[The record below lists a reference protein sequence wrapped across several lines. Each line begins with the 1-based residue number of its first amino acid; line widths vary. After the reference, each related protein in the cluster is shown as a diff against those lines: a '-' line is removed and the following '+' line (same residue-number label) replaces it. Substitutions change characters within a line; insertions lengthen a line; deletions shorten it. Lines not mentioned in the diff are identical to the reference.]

1 LKKNLD
7 INFVPPTFEY
17 QKIKNLK
24 PTKHETMNIT
34 EINNMEEIPTGAMQ
48 LYNPRYR
55 DMDINNIMEQS
66 CIIDEYVP
74 YGYNLFLFYRGT
86 STIYVSKK

>member
-1 LKKNLD
+1 MD
-7 INFVPPTFEY
+7 TNFVPITFETEI
-17 QKIKNLK
+17 KINLK

-66 CIIDEYVP
+66 CIKDEYVP